1 MKKVLTS
8 LALALIASSSFAY
21 DAQIDT
27 GFSYFDRDDDITDA
41 EGQFDLKGTFY
52 FNPVIVKNAPLN
64 EAAFLGHNSNASL
77 SYTYNYWDSKTLSDG
92 LGNSISQESKAHHIG
107 AGIEYFVEQFY
118 LNGQV
123 GFGQAKDETKIQSVL
138 GSAKYK
144 DDYDATTY
152 RALVGYMPISNL
164 LLATG
169 IDGYQG
175 DEDNDDNRFALAA
188 KYVAPVGQGQF
199 INLEAEGAWGDVDTI
214 NLAADYYF
222 DPAFSFGL
230 AYNIED
236 DGDEDIDFFSVRS
249 KYFFNPNF
257 AVGGAVGFGDDVQGF
272 NLNATLRF

>member
-1 MKKVLTS
+1 MV
-8 LALALIASSSFAY
+8 LIASSSFIY
-21 DAQIDT
+21 NAQIDT
-27 GFSYFDRDDDITDA
+27 GFSYFDRNDDITDA

-52 FNPVIVKNAPLN
+52 FNPVIAKNGPLN
-64 EAAFLGHNSNASL
+64 EAAFLGHNSNAYL
-77 SYTYNYWDSKTLSDG
+77 SYDYDYWDSKTVMDD
-92 LGNSISQESKAHHIG
+92 LGNSAAQKIRGHHIVVG
-107 AGIEYFVEQFY
+107 MEYSVEQFY
-118 LNGQV
+118 LNSQV
-123 GFGQAKDETKIQSVL
+123 DFGQAKDETKIQSVL

-199 INLEAEGAWGDVDTI
+199 INLEADAAWGDVDNI
-214 NLAADYYF
+214 SLAADYYF

>member
-1 MKKVLTS
+1 MKQVLAS
-8 LALALIASSSFAY
+8 LALALMASSSFAY

-41 EGQFDLKGTFY
+41 EGQFDLTGTVY
-52 FNPVIVKNAPLN
+52 FNPVIAKNAPLN
-64 EAAFLGHNSNASL
+64 EAAFLGHDSNVSL
-77 SYTYNYWDSKTLSDG
+77 SYNYNYWDSKTLSDD
-92 LGNSISQESKAHHIG
+92 LGNNVSQESKAHHIG
-107 AGIEYFVEQFY
+107 VGIEYFVEQFY

-123 GFGQAKDETKIQSVL
+123 GFRQAKDETKIQSVL

-169 IDGYQG
+169 IDSCQG
-175 DEDNDDNRFALAA
+175 DEDNDDNRFALVA

-199 INLEAEGAWGDVDTI
+199 INLEADAAWGDVDNI

-222 DPAFSFGL
+222 DPAFSFRL
-230 AYNIED
+230 TYHIED
-236 DGDEDIDFFSVRS
+236 DGDDNTDFFSVRS
-249 KYFFNPNF
+249 KYFLNPNF

>member
-1 MKKVLTS
+1 M
-8 LALALIASSSFAY
+8 AFIASSSFTY

-77 SYTYNYWDSKTLSDG
+77 SYSYNYWDSKTVLDD
-92 LGNSISQESKAHHIG
+92 LRNNVSQESKAHHIG

-144 DDYDATTY
+144 EDYDATTY

-199 INLEAEGAWGDVDTI
+199 INLEADAAWGDVDNI

-236 DGDEDIDFFSVRS
+236 DGNEDIDFFSVRS
-249 KYFFNPNF
+249 KYFLNPNF

>member
-1 MKKVLTS
+1 MKQVLAS
-8 LALALIASSSFAY
+8 LALALMTSSSFAY

-27 GFSYFDRDDDITDA
+27 DFSYFDRDDDITDA
-41 EGQFDLKGTFY
+41 EGNFNLKGTVY
-52 FNPVIVKNAPLN
+52 FNPVMAKNGPFN
-64 EAAFLGHNSNASL
+64 EAAFLDHNSNAYL
-77 SYTYNYWDSKTLSDG
+77 SYDNDYWDSKTVMDD
-92 LGNSISQESKAHHIG
+92 LGNSAAQEIRGHHIA
-107 AGIEYFVEQFY
+107 AGMEYFVEQFY

-123 GFGQAKDETKIQSVL
+123 GFGQLQNEIKIQSAL
-138 GSAKYK
+138 GNNKHK
-144 DDYDATTY
+144 EDYDVTTY

-188 KYVAPVGQGQF
+188 KYVASVGQGQF
-199 INLEAEGAWGDVDTI
+199 INLEADAAWGDVDNI

-236 DGDEDIDFFSVRS
+236 DGDDNTDFFSVRS
-249 KYFFNPNF
+249 KYFFSPNF

-272 NLNATLRF
+272 NLNATRRF

>member
-1 MKKVLTS
+1 MKQVLAS
-8 LALALIASSSFAY
+8 LALALMASSSFAY

-41 EGQFDLKGTFY
+41 EGQFDLTGTVY
-52 FNPVIVKNAPLN
+52 FNPVMAKNAPLN

-92 LGNSISQESKAHHIG
+92 LGNNVSLESKAHHIG

-123 GFGQAKDETKIQSVL
+123 GFGQAKDETNIQSVL

-199 INLEAEGAWGDVDTI
+199 INLEADAAWGDIDNI

-230 AYNIED
+230 AYHIED
-236 DGDEDIDFFSVRS
+236 DGDDNTDFFSVRS
-249 KYFFNPNF
+249 KYFLNPNF

-272 NLNATLRF
+272 NVNATLRF